1 MSSECVKPSGDPVGT
16 GVPCEN
22 VNRTA
27 PPSKPVLAVA
37 ALLAVVTAACA
48 EPAEPQP
55 ANTPVAAASTPGT
68 TSSAP
73 PPDPAAVGANE
84 LGQVPVLMY
93 HRLVAQPASV
103 YDRTPEA
110 FRAELERLV
119 AEDYVPVTTA
129 EYATGKIDLPAGKH
143 PVVLTFDD
151 GDPTQFALDPSGQPA
166 PGTAIAILLDV
177 AAKHP
182 GFRPVASLYVNAAP
196 FGTPDGSGALPWLR
210 DHGFEIG
217 NHTQYHTNLASV
229 PAEEA
234 QRAIS
239 EGQRE
244 IQQAVPQYQVRSLAL
259 PFGVSPRD
267 PVLAMRGGADGAS
280 YDYECVLLVGSNPA
294 PSPFAADF
302 DPMNTPRIRSQ
313 DATGEDAAF
322 GSAVWLDKLAANPA
336 QRYTSD
342 GVPDRIAYPS
352 SAGVVPAPQFAGR
365 AVAY

>member
-1 MSSECVKPSGDPVGT
+1 MSSECVKPGDPEWT
-16 GVPCEN
+16 GVPCGI
-22 VNRTA
+22 VNPTA
-27 PPSKPVLAVA
+27 SPPKRALAVA
-37 ALLAVVTAACA
+37 ALLAVLTASCA
-48 EPAEPQP
+48 EPAAQQP
-55 ANTPVAAASTPGT
+55 PNSPIAASSAPTT
-68 TSSAP
+68 TSSA

-93 HRLVAQPASV
+93 HRLVAQPTSV

-119 AEDYVPVTTA
+119 AEDYVPVTTL
-129 EYATGKIDLPAGKH
+129 EYATGRIDIPAGKH

-151 GDPTQFALDPSGQPA
+151 GDPTQFALDASGQPA

-182 GFRPVASLYVNAAP
+182 GFRPVASMYVNAAP
-196 FGTPDGSGALPWLR
+196 FGSADGSGVLPWLR

-217 NHTQYHTNLASV
+217 NHTLYHTNLSSV
-229 PAEEA
+229 PADQA
-234 QRAIS
+234 QKAIS
-239 EGQRE
+239 DGQRE
-244 IQQAVPQYQVRSLAL
+244 IQRAVPDYQVKSLAL
-259 PFGVSPRD
+259 PFGAIPRD
-267 PVLAMRGGADGAS
+267 PVLAMRGGADGTS
-280 YDYECVLLVGSNPA
+280 YDYACVLLVGSNPA

-302 DPMNTPRIRSQ
+302 DPLNTPRIRSQ

-322 GSAVWLDKLAANPA
+322 GSTVWLDKLAANPA

-342 GVPDRIAYPS
+342 GVLDRISYPS
-352 SAGVVPAPQFAGR
+352 TAGVVPSPQFTAR